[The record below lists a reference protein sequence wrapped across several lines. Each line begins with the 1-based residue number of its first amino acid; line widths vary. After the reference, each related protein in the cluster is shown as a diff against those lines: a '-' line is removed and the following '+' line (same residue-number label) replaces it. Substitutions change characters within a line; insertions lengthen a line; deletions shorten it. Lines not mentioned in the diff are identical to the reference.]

1 MARAPK
7 VVPLRTI
14 ISGIEIAYFR
24 SFYKTQFFDMRRLN
38 VFFGEND
45 TGKSNV
51 MRALNLFFN
60 GRIDRNYDFD
70 FNVDFSRKRRGES
83 ERSDGVRKFSYVK
96 VWFETPA
103 NHKAALGESFYVKR
117 TWSQSS
123 ESGRHYSE
131 ETSSHIQQGGAGKQA
146 SLTRFL
152 NKIKFTYIPA
162 VKGRDVYSSLLVDA
176 YNAISEAAP
185 FAAALDAF
193 TTEIQNQTSA
203 LSDRLNLSLS
213 MSSALA
219 PPTDLT
225 ELFGSLDFETLVAGG
240 TAMSLTRQR
249 GDGIQA
255 RHIPEI
261 MAFISE
267 KDTRPYHLWGIEEPE
282 NSLSVNSALS
292 LAKRLMHMA
301 SEDHAQLFV
310 TTHSPA
316 FYLLNDPKIA
326 SKYFLRRSGED
337 VEIKDGTAST
347 SHELMTFMG
356 DAFYVP
362 LVAEQLKFETDRR
375 EEAERIGA
383 ELREQLA
390 QSNRP
395 VLFVEGE
402 TEEVV
407 VPHVLKSINPRFD
420 DMLQI
425 ISLGG
430 ASHAEALGGLT
441 DKIINQLS
449 NGRRCFVILDSDQAG
464 RKALPNGVSY
474 TSAKQDWTVSK
485 SGTSWRVLSSTE
497 EARAAFEAAGI
508 QKPEE
513 IGICLEDCFP
523 SAVRAAALAEG
534 TYSVGSERSFV
545 RTKGAMLSVSD
556 ALRDGTHK
564 YYLYDVGNDH
574 KMDFARWLIANNHTD
589 VEPLRTVLEDLLE
602 KLVEPQ

>member
-1 MARAPK
+1 
-7 VVPLRTI
+7 
-14 ISGIEIAYFR
+14 
-24 SFYKTQFFDMRRLN
+24 MRRLN

-70 FNVDFSRKRRGES
+70 FNVDFSQKRRGES

-96 VWFETPA
+96 VWFETPP
-103 NHKAALGESFYVKR
+103 NHKAALGDSFYVKR

-123 ESGRHYSE
+123 ESGRDYSE

-152 NKIKFTYIPA
+152 NKIRFTYIPA

-176 YNAISEAAP
+176 YNAIAEAAP

-193 TTEIQNQTSA
+193 TAEIQNQTSA
-203 LSDRLNLSLS
+203 LSDRLNASLS
-213 MSSALA
+213 MASALA

-225 ELFGSLDFETLVAGG
+225 ELFSSLDFETLVTGG
-240 TAMSLTRQR
+240 AAMSLTRQR

-267 KDTRPYHLWGIEEPE
+267 KDSRPYHLWGIEEPE

-292 LAKRLMHMA
+292 LAKRLMSMA
-301 SEDHAQLFV
+301 AEDHAQLFV

-316 FYLLNDPKIA
+316 FYLLDDPKIA
-326 SKYFLRRSGED
+326 SKYFLRRSGDD
-337 VEIKDGTAST
+337 VEIKDGTASS

-362 LVAEQLKFETDRR
+362 LVAEQLKAETDKR
-375 EEAERIGA
+375 EEAERVGA
-383 ELREQLA
+383 ELRTLLA
-390 QSNRP
+390 LSNRP

-402 TEEVV
+402 TEEII
-407 VPHVLKSINPRFD
+407 VPDLLRRINPNFD
-420 DMLQI
+420 DVLQI

-441 DKIINQLS
+441 DKIIHQLS
-449 NGRRCFVILDSDQAG
+449 NGRRCFVVLDSDQAG
-464 RKALPNGVSY
+464 RKALPSSVNY
-474 TSAKQDWTVSK
+474 ATAKASWVKSS
-485 SGTSWRVLSSTE
+485 SGTSWRVLSATD
-497 EARAAFEAAGI
+497 EAQAAFKAAGV
-508 QKPEE
+508 QNPRD

-523 SAVRAAALAEG
+523 STVRAAALGEGKYSLGAE
-534 TYSVGSERSFV
+534 RPFV

-556 ALRDGTHK
+556 ALRDEAHR
-564 YYLYDVGNDH
+564 YYLYDVGGDH

-589 VEPLRTVLEDLLE
+589 VAPLRTILEELMGQ
-602 KLVEPQ
+602 LVEAA